1 MKTHSAV
8 DNVCVFGDSYRTFT
22 VALIV
27 ASKTYLDKVAKT
39 LGVTMDHEQLIN
51 DINVK
56 LHTMKE
62 LISHGIQSGLEKF
75 EIPKDIAKLYS
86 FGGRVPFY
94 TRYYERDMSLIK
106 KPTNPHWNM
115 KDIGEM
121 MDDIRYEQ

>member
-27 ASKTYLDKVAKT
+27 ASKTYLGKVAKS
-39 LGVTMDHEQLIN
+39 LGVTMDHKQLLN

-62 LISHGIQSGLEKF
+62 LISHCIQNGLEKF
-75 EIPKDIAKLYS
+75 EIPKDIALVNEEWTPESGLITAS
-86 FGGRVPFY
+86 FKVKRKQIQN
-94 TRYYERDMSLIK
+94 YYQDVIDRMYLEGLQK
-106 KPTNPHWNM
+106 
-115 KDIGEM
+115 
-121 MDDIRYEQ
+121 

>member
-8 DNVCVFGDSYRTFT
+8 DNVCVFGDSYKTFT

-27 ASKTYLDKVAKT
+27 ASKAYLDKVSKI
-39 LGVTMDHEQLIN
+39 LGISMDHEQLIN

-75 EIPKDIAKLYS
+75 EIPKDIALVNEEWTPESGLITAS
-86 FGGRVPFY
+86 FKVKRKQIQ
-94 TRYYERDMSLIK
+94 TYYQEVIDRMYLEELQK
-106 KPTNPHWNM
+106 
-115 KDIGEM
+115 
-121 MDDIRYEQ
+121 

>member
-56 LHTMKE
+56 LHTMKD

-75 EIPKDIAKLYS
+75 EIPKDIALVNEEWTPESGLITAS
-86 FGGRVPFY
+86 FKVKRKQIQNHYQDVIDRMYLEG
-94 TRYYERDMSLIK
+94 LQK
-106 KPTNPHWNM
+106 
-115 KDIGEM
+115 
-121 MDDIRYEQ
+121 

>member
-75 EIPKDIAKLYS
+75 EIPKDIALVSEEWTPESGLITAS
-86 FGGRVPFY
+86 FKVKRKQIQN
-94 TRYYERDMSLIK
+94 YYQEVIDRMYLEGLQK
-106 KPTNPHWNM
+106 
-115 KDIGEM
+115 
-121 MDDIRYEQ
+121 

>member
-27 ASKTYLDKVAKT
+27 ASKTYLHNVAKT

-75 EIPKDIAKLYS
+75 EIPKDIALVSEEWTPESGLITAS
-86 FGGRVPFY
+86 FKVKRKQIQN
-94 TRYYERDMSLIK
+94 YYQEVIDRMYLEGLQK
-106 KPTNPHWNM
+106 
-115 KDIGEM
+115 
-121 MDDIRYEQ
+121 

>member
-62 LISHGIQSGLEKF
+62 LISHGIKSGLEKF
-75 EIPKDIAKLYS
+75 EIPKDIALVSEEWTPESGLITAS
-86 FGGRVPFY
+86 FKVKRKQIQN
-94 TRYYERDMSLIK
+94 YYQEVIDRMYLEGLQK
-106 KPTNPHWNM
+106 
-115 KDIGEM
+115 
-121 MDDIRYEQ
+121 

>member
-27 ASKTYLDKVAKT
+27 ASKAYLEKVSKT
-39 LGVTMDHEQLIN
+39 LGISMDHEQLIN

-75 EIPKDIAKLYS
+75 EIPKDIALVNEEWTPESGLITAS
-86 FGGRVPFY
+86 FKVKRKQIQ
-94 TRYYERDMSLIK
+94 TYYQEVIDRMYLEGLQK
-106 KPTNPHWNM
+106 
-115 KDIGEM
+115 
-121 MDDIRYEQ
+121 